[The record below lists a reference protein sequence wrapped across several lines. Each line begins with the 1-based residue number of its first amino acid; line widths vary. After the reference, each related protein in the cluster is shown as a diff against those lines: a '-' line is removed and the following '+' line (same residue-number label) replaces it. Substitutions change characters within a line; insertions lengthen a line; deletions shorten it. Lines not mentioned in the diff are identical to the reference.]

1 MSGISGLLFHNLS
14 GINGWSRMSLQC
26 VDVAK
31 ITDVFYRRRLFKLF
45 DREYDYSL
53 YIKYNE
59 PIDEFKYVA
68 GKHPSFVV
76 ATKTE
81 HFISKRYKTEKDV
94 LDEIKEIKKLQS
106 NLNQYAETI
115 RNKIIK

>member
-1 MSGISGLLFHNLS
+1 MSGITGILFHKLS

-31 ITDVFYRRRLFKLF
+31 ITDVFYRKRLFKLF
-45 DREYDYSL
+45 DREYDYTL

-59 PIDEFKYVA
+59 PMDDFRYVA
-68 GKHPSFVV
+68 GKHPSFVI

-94 LDEIKEIKKLQS
+94 IDEMKEIQKMKN

-115 RNKIIK
+115 RNKIME